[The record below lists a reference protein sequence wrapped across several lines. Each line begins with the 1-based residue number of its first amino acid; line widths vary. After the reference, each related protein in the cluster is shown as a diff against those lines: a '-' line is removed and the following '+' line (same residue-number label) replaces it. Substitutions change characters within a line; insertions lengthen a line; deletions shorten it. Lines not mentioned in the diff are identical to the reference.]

1 MSTAARPPSE
11 VDPILEGSGTS
22 DYERYIRTDELLSL
36 QKGPDTWE
44 HRDELLFTVVHQSS
58 ELWLKLACSEADE
71 ARRLLAL
78 DPPAI
83 HRAVRHLARVLRCL
97 HYSTEQLDM
106 LEEMTPWDYQQVRLA
121 LGHGSG
127 FDSPGFNAIR
137 KRMPELG
144 RDFFALLA
152 ARGLSLRDMYVQ
164 HADHDDLHAL
174 AEMLISIDEAFIDWR
189 DRHYRVVERSI
200 GFDVVGTQGTPVEVI
215 GGLRDRQFY
224 PELWRVRGE
233 LTRYADETLR

>member
-11 VDPILEGSGTS
+11 VDPILEGAGKS
-22 DYERYIRTDELLSL
+22 DYERYIRTDELLAL
-36 QKGPDTWE
+36 QKGPDAWE

-71 ARRLLAL
+71 AHRLLTL
-78 DPPAI
+78 EPPAI

-127 FDSPGFNAIR
+127 FDSPGFIAIR
-137 KRMPELG
+137 TRVPDLG

-215 GGLRDRQFY
+215 GALRNRQFF
-224 PELWRVRGE
+224 PELWQVRGE

>member
-1 MSTAARPPSE
+1 MSSE
-11 VDPILEGSGTS
+11 FEPLHDPILEGAARS

-44 HRDELLFTVVHQSS
+44 HRDELLFTVVHQAS

-83 HRAVRHLARVLRCL
+83 HRAVRHLGRVLRCL

-127 FDSPGFNAIR
+127 FDSPGFTAIR
-137 KRMPELG
+137 TRMPELG

-152 ARGLSLRDMYVQ
+152 ARDLSLRDLYVR
-164 HADHDDLHAL
+164 HAEHDDLHDL

-215 GGLRDRQFY
+215 GGLRNRQFF
-224 PELWRVRGE
+224 PELWQVRGE